1 MWLRKGSSKST
12 SDVTDKV
19 STMSTEIV
27 SMING
32 LRDTFAT
39 GITLDVSFRKKQLER
54 LLDMINEN
62 EDTIV
67 SALKSDLGKPKFE
80 SILTETD
87 FMKNDILGML
97 FNLDK

>member
-1 MWLRKGSSKST
+1 MTT
-12 SDVTDKV
+12 SDTDNNPMAITATI
-19 STMSTEIV
+19 S
-27 SMING
+27 N
-32 LRDTFAT
+32 LRSEFAT
-39 GITLDVSFRKKQLER
+39 GTTLDVPFRKKQLKR

-62 EDTIV
+62 EDTFV

-97 FNLDK
+97 FNLDKYVNYEFLINFH